1 MKIEATILPTDITQ
15 SGKDARQL
23 EKMGVDAVY
32 SFEGPHDPFF
42 PLLLAA
48 QETERVELGT
58 AIAIAFA
65 RNPMICANIANDL
78 QLLTGGR
85 FILGLGSQIK
95 PHIERRFSQTW
106 SRPAARMKE
115 FVQAIRAIWRAWGEG
130 ERLDFRGEFYTHT
143 LMTPFFNP
151 GPNPHGNPRIF
162 LAAVG
167 PKMLEMTGQV
177 ADGVFIHPL
186 HTADYLQAATL
197 PAVETGLASAN
208 RSRTEFEVCCQTI
221 CMMGANDEQIE
232 TARGKARGQ
241 ISFYGSTPAY
251 RGVLDCHG
259 WGDLQQELNVLSK
272 RGAWLEMAGR
282 IPDEVVEE
290 VAIVGPRAAV
300 ADRIHERYGAFAAR
314 VSPVAPFMPDPDA
327 MAAIVSDLRSRG

>member
-15 SGKDARQL
+15 SGKDAHQL

-115 FVQAIRAIWRAWGEG
+115 FVQA
-130 ERLDFRGEFYTHT
+130 
-143 LMTPFFNP
+143 
-151 GPNPHGNPRIF
+151 
-162 LAAVG
+162 
-167 PKMLEMTGQV
+167 
-177 ADGVFIHPL
+177 
-186 HTADYLQAATL
+186 
-197 PAVETGLASAN
+197 VEKKH
-208 RSRTEFEVCCQTI
+208 E
-221 CMMGANDEQIE
+221 
-232 TARGKARGQ
+232 KK
-241 ISFYGSTPAY
+241 
-251 RGVLDCHG
+251 G
-259 WGDLQQELNVLSK
+259 W
-272 RGAWLEMAGR
+272 
-282 IPDEVVEE
+282 
-290 VAIVGPRAAV
+290 
-300 ADRIHERYGAFAAR
+300 F
-314 VSPVAPFMPDPDA
+314 
-327 MAAIVSDLRSRG
+327 